1 MKNVL
6 ITGAGSPGG
15 PGIIKSIH
23 QKYTVHGAD
32 ADPKATGKGLCSV
45 FHTIPKASNK
55 NFIQELL
62 AIVETHHIHVLI
74 PLVTKE
80 LELFSSHILAFEKL
94 NCKVVVNA
102 LTSLQICNNKNYLLQ
117 KIQAAGLEIPEYIA
131 VNNVQD
137 LANASKELNYP
148 EKTIC
153 VKPSESNGMR
163 GFRIIN
169 SSIDRAAL
177 FWNEKPNNAH
187 CTMEELRQILGVAFR
202 EILVMEYLP
211 GKEYTVDCIAHR
223 GKAKLILPRERL
235 RINNGIST
243 RGKFV
248 NHTGIIDYCTRII
261 ELFDL
266 HGPIGVQLKED
277 ANGIPKMLEI
287 NPRLQGTTVSA
298 EGLGINIPDISIQQ
312 ALGTEPELNG
322 GELDWGKEFGRYY
335 TEIFWD

>member
-23 QKYTVHGAD
+23 EKYTVHGAD

-45 FHTIPKASNK
+45 FHSIPKATNSD
-55 NFIQELL
+55 FIPALL
-62 AIVETHHIHVLI
+62 AIVETHHIDVLI

-80 LELFSSHILAFEKL
+80 LELFSSHMLAFEKL
-94 NCKVVVNA
+94 NCTVVVNA
-102 LTSLQICNNKNYLLQ
+102 LTNLQICNNKNKLLQ
-117 KIQAAGLEIPEYIA
+117 KIEAAGLEIPQYMA
-131 VNNVQD
+131 VKDADGLVK
-137 LANASKELNYP
+137 ASEELNYP

-163 GFRIIN
+163 GFRVIN
-169 SSIDRAAL
+169 NSINRADL
-177 FWNEKPNNAH
+177 FWNEKPNNMH
-187 CTMEELRQILGVAFR
+187 CTMEELRHILGTEFR

-235 RINNGIST
+235 RMNNGIST

-248 NHTGIIDYCTRII
+248 KHDGIINYCKRII

-277 ANGIPKMLEI
+277 AHGIPKMLEI
-287 NPRLQGTTVSA
+287 NPRLQGTTVAA
-298 EGLGINIPDISIQQ
+298 EGLGINIPDICIQQ
-312 ALGTEPELNG
+312 ALGTEPQLNRD
-322 GELDWGKEFGRYY
+322 ELDWGKEFGRYY

>member
-23 QKYTVHGAD
+23 QKYTIHGAD
-32 ADPKATGKGLCSV
+32 ADSKATGKGLCSA
-45 FHTIPKASNK
+45 FYTIPKASNN
-55 NFIQELL
+55 NFIEVLL
-62 AIVETHHIHVLI
+62 DIVETHHIDVLI

-94 NCKVVVNA
+94 NCKVVASA
-102 LTSLQICNNKNYLLQ
+102 LTSLQICNNKNYLLE
-117 KIQAAGLEIPEYIA
+117 KIKSAGLEIPQYKA
-131 VNNVQD
+131 VNNIQD
-137 LANASKELNYP
+137 LVKACKELNYP

-153 VKPSESNGMR
+153 IKPSKSNGMR
-163 GFRIIN
+163 GFRILDN
-169 SSIDRAAL
+169 QVNRADL
-177 FWNEKPNNAH
+177 FWNEKPNNVH
-187 CTMEELRQILGVAFR
+187 IELEELQKILGDTF
-202 EILVMEYLP
+202 EELLIMEYLP

-235 RINNGIST
+235 RMNNGIST

-248 NHTGIIDYCTRII
+248 NHKGIITYCTQII

-287 NPRLQGTTVSA
+287 NPRLQGTTVAA
-298 EGLGINIPDISIQQ
+298 EGLGINIPDIIIQQ
-312 ALGTEPELNG
+312 ALGTEPEIKRD
-322 GELDWGKEFGRYY
+322 ELAWGKEFGRYY
-335 TEIFWD
+335 TEMFWD